1 MHEGYYEEPRRVAPS
16 TPTDAA
22 QMKADLEMCPP
33 WILSKLKTE
42 RDLRRK
48 LAEQTKEQT
57 RILLEEVK
65 DWRAKAYNYQREAQE
80 KEAQR
85 KKKQEELDRI
95 KEMLQQ
101 QLAEKDEQLAKKNEI
116 LALLKQRFLQF
127 QEAKKEAQ
135 GIVASSPMPSNL
147 SLSSS
152 WDASKSAAGP
162 SSPTMERPPGS
173 PGRGGW
179 EAAAAKS
186 GHSVRPAS
194 PTRGLVTPSS
204 PSLSTSSGSGALASG
219 SSGGALGSTSSSGSG
234 MGLMSGQRLH
244 SSSVSAVGARAPLS
258 PVADKRPQLGASEGR
273 YVPSFPTHT
282 ATRLLMNVHSSPLRR
297 GLSMPHQLAPRSSGA
312 RCSSLGHHHRP
323 PDPP

>member
-1 MHEGYYEEPRRVAPS
+1 V
-16 TPTDAA
+16 
-22 QMKADLEMCPP
+22 KA
-33 WILSKLKTE
+33 IT
-42 RDLRRK
+42 
-48 LAEQTKEQT
+48 Q
-57 RILLEEVK
+57 
-65 DWRAKAYNYQREAQE
+65 
-80 KEAQR
+80 
-85 KKKQEELDRI
+85 
-95 KEMLQQ
+95 LQQ

-127 QEAKKEAQ
+127 QEAKKETQ

-219 SSGGALGSTSSSGSG
+219 SSGGALGSTSSSGEFASAFTKLSCVSLSNAHPCASTPGSG

-244 SSSVSAVGARAPLS
+244 SSSVSGTLLPPL
-258 PVADKRPQLGASEGR
+258 
-273 YVPSFPTHT
+273 
-282 ATRLLMNVHSSPLRR
+282 
-297 GLSMPHQLAPRSSGA
+297 
-312 RCSSLGHHHRP
+312 C
-323 PDPP
+323 